1 MDREQRCC
9 RRFKLLFS
17 TQWHLKVDTYLSD
30 NSTRLTCTGT
40 IDISLIERQRRD
52 REAHET
58 KSMEDEARRRLES
71 IEEDL
76 QTLNMQEKE
85 LLEQLAAIEGVKNEI
100 ALQIGKGE
108 AETALS

>member
-1 MDREQRCC
+1 
-9 RRFKLLFS
+9 
-17 TQWHLKVDTYLSD
+17 
-30 NSTRLTCTGT
+30 
-40 IDISLIERQRRD
+40 
-52 REAHET
+52 
-58 KSMEDEARRRLES
+58 MEDEARKRLDS